1 MCLLQKGL
9 IVYWLKLSGD
19 YLIAM
24 APYSSLT
31 QKLPKNLTEK
41 IKERP
46 KIRLEM
52 GHIT

>member
-1 MCLLQKGL
+1 MYLLQKGL

-41 IKERP
+41 LKNDQ
-46 KIRLEM
+46 K
-52 GHIT
+52 